1 MQPTDPL
8 PPNGFFA
15 GECTGR
21 KINPKQTLNYYKG
34 YPKPPKVTVGTSTI
48 NTSVR
53 HWPHVPVERQLPP
66 RPKLQK
72 LNSDFSGVT
81 QRDVMNWITNES
93 DTFGDYEKMML
104 RKIEPK
110 SFIIAMGKAIIRAG
124 YTKSDVKSGRAN
136 RWELPSDIIVPAVA
150 KRVEP
155 VTMKKSPLVLR
166 R

>member
-1 MQPTDPL
+1 M
-8 PPNGFFA
+8 
-15 GECTGR
+15 
-21 KINPKQTLNYYKG
+21 
-34 YPKPPKVTVGTSTI
+34 
-48 NTSVR
+48 
-53 HWPHVPVERQLPP
+53 PVERQLPP

-72 LNSDFSGVT
+72 LYSDFSGVT

-136 RWELPSDIIVPAVA
+136 RWELPSD
-150 KRVEP
+150 
-155 VTMKKSPLVLR
+155 TYYSTSGGQTGGT
-166 R
+166 